1 MEGASLSLFALV
13 LGTLLCS
20 TGAEKPQWQCQEIT
34 IPMCKGIGYNYTYM
48 PNQFNH
54 DTQDEAGLEV
64 HQFWPLVEI
73 HCSPDLKFFLCS
85 MYAPICMENY
95 HRHLPACRS
104 VCMRAKRGCAPL
116 MRQYGFVWPE
126 RMDCDQLPEYGDSNN
141 LCMDRNITEKS
152 STEAPKKPPV
162 KTPRPPKKTEPGN
175 KDGGYSGTNT
185 GTVDVNDDRNIYP
198 MGDFDPTEDWE
209 KYLNGGV
216 DDLNSIGEH
225 ILSDNGCL
233 CTCRLQKLEQSDA
246 LYNRISTGGIRSC
259 AMNCTS
265 PYLDEEEKTFA
276 AFWIGLWSILCC
288 ISSSITVLTFCI
300 DTNRYKYP
308 ERPII
313 FLSGCYV
320 MVSAGYI
327 IRLIVGHKELAC
339 SGDMIRYETTG
350 PATCTIVFLLIYFF
364 GMASSA
370 WWVILSLTWF
380 LSAGLKWGTEAV
392 ASYSQYFHIAAW
404 LIPSIKSI
412 VVLAMS
418 SVDGDPVSGICYV
431 GNQNVNNLRGFV
443 LIPLFIYLIIGTS
456 FLLAGFVSL
465 FRIRNVI
472 KQQNAGKTDKLERLM
487 IRIGVFSV
495 LYTVPATITIACYFY
510 EQHLKAEWERSLSC
524 PCLDNKMEPDFAV
537 YMLKYFMCLVV
548 GITSGFWV
556 WTGKTIDTWK
566 KLCHGRLCCRNSG
579 YEYSRPQIKYSAPPS
594 NSTVSTLHKPLP
606 MSHV

>member
-1 MEGASLSLFALV
+1 MKMLFRT
-13 LGTLLCS
+13 TLKL
-20 TGAEKPQWQCQEIT
+20 
-34 IPMCKGIGYNYTYM
+34 
-48 PNQFNH
+48 
-54 DTQDEAGLEV
+54 
-64 HQFWPLVEI
+64 
-73 HCSPDLKFFLCS
+73 
-85 MYAPICMENY
+85 Y
-95 HRHLPACRS
+95 HFIFCRS
-104 VCMRAKRGCAPL
+104 VCMRAKSGCAPL

-126 RMDCDQLPEYGDSNN
+126 RMDCEKLPEYGDSNK

-152 STEAPKKPPV
+152 STDAPKPD
-162 KTPRPPKKTEPGN
+162 KTSRPPKTGSGH
-175 KDGGYSGTNT
+175 KDNDYTGSNT
-185 GTVDVNDDRNIYP
+185 GSEKANDGRGLYP
-198 MGDFDPTEDWE
+198 MGGFDPSQDWE
-209 KYLNGGV
+209 KYLDGV
-216 DDLNSIGEH
+216 DNDLEDIKNQ
-225 ILSDNGCL
+225 ILRDHKCV
-233 CTCRLQKLEQSDA
+233 CKCRLQELEETDA
-246 LYNRISTGGIRSC
+246 FYNRISTGGSRNC

-276 AFWIGLWSILCC
+276 TFWIGLWSILCC

-300 DTNRYKYP
+300 DTNRFKYP

-339 SGDMIRYETTG
+339 NGDMIRYETTG
-350 PATCTIVFLLIYFF
+350 PATCTITFLLIYFF

-380 LSAGLKWGTEAV
+380 LSAGLKWGTEAI

-418 SVDGDPVSGICYV
+418 GVDGDPVAGICYV
-431 GNQNVNNLRGFV
+431 GNQNLNNLRGFV
-443 LIPLFIYLIIGTS
+443 LVPLFVYLIIGTS

-465 FRIRNVI
+465 VRIRNVI

-495 LYTVPATITIACYFY
+495 LYTVPATIVIACYFY
-510 EQHLKAEWERSLSC
+510 EQHLREDWERLLTC
-524 PCLDNKMEPDFAV
+524 PCLDNNMKPDFAV
-537 YMLKYFMCLVV
+537 FMLKYFMCLVV

-566 KLCHGRLCCRNSG
+566 KLCHGRLCCSNSG
-579 YEYSRPQIKYSAPPS
+579 YDYSRPQIKYSAPPS